1 MSVLTRLVIM
11 SVAATLAIL
20 FWHAAIK
27 TLPAWTGYIIMVP
40 AMLVS
45 LFALVGIARIVE
57 WAWRSQ

>member
-1 MSVLTRLVIM
+1 M